1 MRAREFIVEAKPENL
16 GQGMLDK
23 MYAAWLYR
31 DANEMGADEF
41 TTGTH
46 VAEKI
51 YKSVGPKFLIWAS
64 KQYVNDAQFKIAPME
79 ESLEELKGL
88 LTHFATLITDKRVQI
103 EKDINKYASIGQL
116 RDTIEKATI
125 SNQELGSTWYST
137 AINGL
142 NPFVE
147 SGQAD
152 WLYKGSDYAIY
163 HPKTFESSNILS
175 KNLIGSVN
183 ICTVMGHSHFDS
195 YSRSGTLFYIFSQ
208 SKMYNCFISKDE
220 SVKKSEYAGQ
230 DNVHNIDL
238 PWLLGNF
245 PKLKDII
252 PNYVTKDTE
261 FTILATCGVVDGQEI
276 IRFLGTDP
284 YTLNEFAKTINRR
297 IPEAEQIIAQQP
309 GLAFDYA
316 KHVIKGRFPA
326 GEPAIA
332 KSTFCDEYDRLFD
345 TDIGRDTRV
354 DDVSS
359 DELDKMADFYNK
371 KLAETND
378 ISILSKIPLA
388 LRTDPKYAG
397 YAILDIQKGRA
408 KFDSWWNDMD
418 EEEQSDYMDD
428 EAQVDEFEYSLEP
441 YDGQTVKIRKFNY
454 SGNEYRIV
462 IEAGG
467 NFTTFHDSGQHLP
480 AYLTDIHF

>member
-41 TTGTH
+41 ATGTQ

-51 YKSVGPKFLIWAS
+51 YKSVGPKYLIWAA
-64 KQYVNDAQFKIAPME
+64 KQYVNDEQFKIAPME

-175 KNLIGSVN
+175 KNLIGSVL
-183 ICTVMGHSHFDS
+183 TFA
-195 YSRSGTLFYIFSQ
+195 RSWGTHISIVIRGAARY
-208 SKMYNCFISKDE
+208 FIYFHK
-220 SVKKSEYAGQ
+220 
-230 DNVHNIDL
+230 
-238 PWLLGNF
+238 
-245 PKLKDII
+245 
-252 PNYVTKDTE
+252 
-261 FTILATCGVVDGQEI
+261 
-276 IRFLGTDP
+276 
-284 YTLNEFAKTINRR
+284 AKC
-297 IPEAEQIIAQQP
+297 IIA
-309 GLAFDYA
+309 
-316 KHVIKGRFPA
+316 
-326 GEPAIA
+326 
-332 KSTFCDEYDRLFD
+332 
-345 TDIGRDTRV
+345 
-354 DDVSS
+354 
-359 DELDKMADFYNK
+359 
-371 KLAETND
+371 
-378 ISILSKIPLA
+378 LSP
-388 LRTDPKYAG
+388 RMN
-397 YAILDIQKGRA
+397 R
-408 KFDSWWNDMD
+408 
-418 EEEQSDYMDD
+418 
-428 EAQVDEFEYSLEP
+428 
-441 YDGQTVKIRKFNY
+441 
-454 SGNEYRIV
+454 
-462 IEAGG
+462 
-467 NFTTFHDSGQHLP
+467 
-480 AYLTDIHF
+480 